1 MFYFE
6 VKVTMYHSEYIKI
19 GENITSFQSTFF
31 LRKLLDMDFDRGFL
45 DNVFNMVFRLSFLGT
60 GF

>member
-31 LRKLLDMDFDRGFL
+31 LRKLLDMDFEGGFL
-45 DNVFNMVFRLSFLGT
+45 DDIFDKFLSFSILGT